1 MGKHRVDPIAR
12 WLRPI
17 SLAAVMAAGTLPA
30 FGRDLDGRYRE
41 SPLHDWFEH
50 LASRKGLCCSF
61 ADGYVVR
68 DADWETMEGHY
79 RVRVPKSADSSDAS
93 VRDAAAWEMP
103 RSIAASVKL
112 PASAMATR
120 QRS

>member
-1 MGKHRVDPIAR
+1 MRSRAGPAAASRTTSSAAASAR
-12 WLRPI
+12 RACASTRLP
-17 SLAAVMAAGTLPA
+17 AAVRVTSL
-30 FGRDLDGRYRE
+30 
-41 SPLHDWFEH
+41 
-50 LASRKGLCCSF
+50 
-61 ADGYVVR
+61 VVR
-68 DADWETMEGHY
+68 RSSRT
-79 RVRVPKSADSSDAS
+79 PSADSSDAS